1 MKNESNYLRH
11 LFCLFLFFV
20 ICSSAFAQNMIKG
33 TVTDAADKSPLPGVS
48 IAISGTT
55 EGTITDAD
63 GSYSLKA
70 KRGET
75 LVFSMVGYKPQKITI
90 SSNIINV
97 ALQQDNQQID
107 EVIVTALGIKRESK
121 ALGYSAQE
129 LKGNEIVKVKQPNL
143 INSLNGKIAGLN
155 ITNSGGA
162 AGGSSQIIIRG
173 GTSLLND
180 NQPLF
185 VIDGLPIDNTTAV
198 GNTAIDGAGATATSS
213 GNRAM
218 DINPDDIESISVLKG
233 ATAAALY
240 GLKAANGAII
250 ITTKKGKEGKASVKV
265 SAKMS
270 IDNINRL
277 PDIQDIY
284 GQGSGGK
291 FNNET
296 NLSWG
301 TLSKDSIRYNN
312 MENFFQTALSYDLN
326 ASVSGGS
333 KTGSYYMSAQ
343 RLDQTGVVP
352 TTDYVKNS
360 FRLNAEQKVWFLTFG
375 MNANYIN
382 SNSRKALTGGGLW
395 GKGGSGYMLSIL
407 NWPIT
412 DDMSDWLNSD
422 GTRRRLMPDIPLD
435 DDIDNPYW
443 IINRSPMT
451 EKLDRLI
458 GSVYVNAQPLSWLNF
473 SFKMGLD
480 HYNSQTRNIT
490 APGSSVILSWQQ
502 GAESLS
508 DRQNDLFTTNFLM
521 NIEKSYKDFNFGLM
535 LGHGYEQNSFYKNT
549 LLAIGMLNPD
559 FQGINN
565 AAKEN
570 KSYDNYKQLRR
581 LISVFGEARFGYKSI
596 AYISITGRNDW
607 SSTLPADSRSFFY
620 PSFSGSFVFSE
631 LMKSNPVITFG
642 KLRGSWAQVGKDAPP
657 YKTLT
662 NLDPPL
668 TSIGGGYRDSW
679 SGGNPNLK
687 PEKTTSWE
695 VGADLRFLKGR
706 LGFDV
711 TYYNNRSENQIIN
724 PRVSNSIGYIFKFVN
739 AGEIT
744 NKGMEFTINGT
755 PVESKD
761 WSWESQLN
769 LSYNKGRVKNLID
782 GMKILYVTDVQIG
795 PAKAASFN
803 DGNFLGLSGTKW
815 QTTEDGK
822 LLIDKNGYPLT
833 STDETLDLGNR
844 EPDLLLGFSN
854 NIRYKDLSLSF
865 LFDARFGGM
874 IYNATEWAMVASG
887 QAKVT
892 ENRNAETVF
901 EGVVKQD
908 DGTYVPNTKSVLL
921 DENYYR
927 NIYTKH
933 APHFLTDVNWLRLR
947 TLALTYSI
955 PQSLL
960 QKLKVV
966 QQIEL
971 AFTASNLFVI
981 TNYKGMD
988 PEVSAGGAGVVGAG
1002 SAGID
1007 YCGIPSTRTFSFG
1020 INVTF

>member
-1 MKNESNYLRH
+1 MKNENYYLRH
-11 LFCLFLFFV
+11 AICLIFLLMFPF
-20 ICSSAFAQNMIKG
+20 IIYAQAVVKG
-33 TVTDAADKSPLPGVS
+33 TVTDGSDRSPLPGVS
-48 IAISGTT
+48 IAIAGTT
-55 EGTITDAD
+55 EGTITDTD
-63 GSYSLKA
+63 GNYSIKVA
-70 KRGET
+70 KGQT
-75 LVFSMVGYKPQKITI
+75 LIFSMMGYITQKHPVT
-90 SSNIINV
+90 SLTLNV
-97 ALQQDNQQID
+97 SLQQDNKQLD
-107 EVIVTALGIKRESK
+107 EIIVTALGIKRESK

-143 INSLNGKIAGLN
+143 INSLNGKIAGVN
-155 ITNSGGA
+155 ITNSGGG
-162 AGGSSQIIIRG
+162 AGASSQIIIRG

-185 VIDGLPIDNTTAV
+185 IVDGLPIDNSTAV
-198 GNTAIDGAGATATSS
+198 GNTSIDGAGATATTS

-250 ITTKKGKEGKASVKV
+250 ITTKRGKEGKASVKV

-277 PDIQDIY
+277 PDIQDLY
-284 GQGSGGK
+284 GQGTKGEY
-291 FNNET
+291 NNAT

-301 TLSKDSIRYNN
+301 YLASDSLRYNN
-312 MENFFQTALSYDLN
+312 MNNFFQTALSYDLN

-343 RLDQTGVVP
+343 RLDQDGVVP

-382 SNSRKALTGGGLW
+382 STSRKALTGGGLW

-412 DDMSDWLNSD
+412 DNMSNWLNSN
-422 GTRRRLMPDIPLD
+422 GTRRRLMPDVPLD

-443 IINRSPMT
+443 IVNKSPMT
-451 EKLDRLI
+451 EKLDRFI
-458 GSVYVNAQPLSWLNF
+458 GSVYINAQPLSWLDF
-473 SFKMGLD
+473 AFKMGLD
-480 HYNSQTRNIT
+480 HFNSQTKNIT
-490 APGSSVILSWQQ
+490 AAGSSVILSWQN
-502 GAESLS
+502 GAQSLS
-508 DRQNDLFTTNFLM
+508 DRQSDLFTTNFLM
-521 NIEKSYKDFNFGLM
+521 NINKTYKDFNFGLM
-535 LGHGYEQNSFYKNT
+535 LGHGYEQNSYYNNT
-549 LLAIGMLNPD
+549 LLAVGMLNPD
-559 FQGINN
+559 FEGINN
-565 AAKEN
+565 TAKEN
-570 KSYDNYKQLRR
+570 KTYDNYRQLRR
-581 LISVFGEARFGYKSI
+581 LISVFGEARIGYKSI
-596 AYISITGRNDW
+596 AYLSVTGRNDW
-607 SSTLPADSRSFFY
+607 SSTLPKDSRSFFY

-631 LMKSNPVITFG
+631 LIKSNPYFSFG

-668 TSIGGGYRDSW
+668 ASIGGGYRDSW
-679 SGGNPNLK
+679 SGGNPQLK
-687 PEKTTSWE
+687 PEKTRSWE
-695 VGADLRFLKGR
+695 IGADLRFFKGR
-706 LGFDV
+706 LGFDI
-711 TYYNNRSENQIIN
+711 TYYNNLSENQIIN
-724 PRVSNSIGYIFKFVN
+724 PRVSNAIGYIFKFVN
-739 AGEIT
+739 AGEIS
-744 NKGMEFTINGT
+744 NKGMEITINGT
-755 PVESKD
+755 PVESRD
-761 WSWESQLN
+761 WGWESQLN
-769 LSYNKGRVKNLID
+769 LSYNKGRVKNLIE

-815 QTTEDGK
+815 QTNDEGQ

-833 STDETLDLGNR
+833 STDETQYLGNR
-844 EPDLLLGFSN
+844 EPDFLLGFSN
-854 NIRYKDLSLSF
+854 TLRYKDLSLSF
-865 LFDARFGGM
+865 LFDARFGGT
-874 IYNATEWAMVASG
+874 IYNATEWAMVTSG

-892 ENRNAETVF
+892 ENRGEKKVF

-908 DGTYVPNTKSVLL
+908 DGSYIPNTKEVIL
-921 DENYYR
+921 DEYYYR

-947 TLALTYSI
+947 SLALTYSI
-955 PQSLL
+955 PQSFL

-966 QQIEL
+966 QQAEL
-971 AFTASNLFVI
+971 SFTANNVFVI